1 MKTTGLRRQLFGF
14 AVAGAFVTGLAAGW
28 WWHVA
33 GPFSGPPAPHGAS
46 GPVDAGQFTVPA
58 PAGSDGRLGYLMVTL
73 KLDAPDQADADT
85 IAANLPHV
93 KDAVVEAILALSPG
107 WFDGAELRT
116 DRAESDLGLLI
127 NRNLGTDRVGRA
139 TLDTIRR
146 LPRNAG

>member
-1 MKTTGLRRQLFGF
+1 MKTTDLRRQLFGF
-14 AVAGAFVTGLAAGW
+14 AMAGAFMSGLAAGW
-28 WWHVA
+28 RWHAA
-33 GPFSGPPAPHGAS
+33 GPFSGPPVRHGAP

-58 PAGSDGRLGYLMVTL
+58 PVGNDGRLGYLMVTL
-73 KLDAPDQADADT
+73 TLDAPDQADADA

-116 DRAESDLGLLI
+116 DRAESDLRLLI
-127 NRNLGTDRVGRA
+127 NRNLGMARVSHA
-139 TLDTIRR
+139 QLDTVRR